1 MPLSVVGTHFNVNTK
16 PNSTCNVKSLTNSP
30 CVTGSTARPFRNA
43 PTTDLLSTSTK
54 ICARRQVSGYRVQNW
69 SRTWYN
75 ANISLLL
82 MCRASHS
89 SGKTPPARTGT
100 AATLTMPPHAVEDAS
115 VAPQARAAVKC
126 RVFCHGL

>member
-1 MPLSVVGTHFNVNTK
+1 M
-16 PNSTCNVKSLTNSP
+16 
-30 CVTGSTARPFRNA
+30 
-43 PTTDLLSTSTK
+43 
-54 ICARRQVSGYRVQNW
+54 QNR
-69 SRTWYN
+69 SKTWYN